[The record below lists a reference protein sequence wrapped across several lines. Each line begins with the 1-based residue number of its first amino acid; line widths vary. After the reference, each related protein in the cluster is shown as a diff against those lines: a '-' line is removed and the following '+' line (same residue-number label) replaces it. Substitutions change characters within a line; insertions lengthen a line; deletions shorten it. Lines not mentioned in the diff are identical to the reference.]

1 MQQMWTVIQYHGLTH
16 LQIVV
21 KSTEQVGSSGRRR
34 RTGTS
39 TSTWCDTALPCAS
52 AAFSAKT
59 AHLPCASAAFSAK
72 TAHLPCVSAAFVSKT
87 LPFLADCQHAA
98 DGACLGALT
107 AGNFVVDGIVS
118 VDEANGDIYFLGS
131 LMPVPTLPSAQQPL
145 PPLTTVENRNG
156 EWRSTDTVSLPLC
169 RALPPRPLE
178 TEEQGLRRI
187 VGGHQQ
193 H

>member
-39 TSTWCDTALPCAS
+39 TSTWCDTA
-52 AAFSAKT
+52 
-59 AHLPCASAAFSAK
+59 LPCASAAFSAK